1 MKNDKVFQIEKI
13 YRDPDLNIYY
23 IILAKDDDSLEDD
36 FKVFVLTETSYY
48 DVGVEY
54 FGASGMK
61 DDVLVEE
68 EVGTLL
74 TRLS

>member
-1 MKNDKVFQIEKI
+1 MKNNKVFQIGKI

-23 IILAKDDDSLEDD
+23 IILEKDGDSLEDD
-36 FKVFVLTETSYY
+36 FKVFVLNETSHY

-54 FGASGMK
+54 FGEVGMR

-68 EVGTLL
+68 G
-74 TRLS
+74 

>member
-1 MKNDKVFQIEKI
+1 MKNDKVFQIGKI

-23 IILAKDDDSLEDD
+23 IILGKDDDSLEDD
-36 FKVFVLTETSYY
+36 FKVFVLNESPYY

-54 FGASGMK
+54 FAAGGMK